1 MNNSAK
7 IIQQISLLYELALT
21 LGKSNDA
28 SETCRS
34 FLGTLCSRKSL
45 AFASVWVR
53 EESAFSLFYAHPSI
67 RSEQHTLP
75 VDTPIW
81 EYLGANPF
89 VSTHHSQAN
98 FYHFV
103 HETGIEGGS
112 YAVFKLQEWG
122 FLKLYAAHRQEDFS
136 SLELA
141 QLRTVVNQF
150 AATLSA
156 CFAYR
161 RLERE
166 TRERKAAQKELASS
180 KARIENLFQNMY
192 DALIVQDAEG
202 YIIQFNKAASNLVE
216 LENPEKKKYKLL
228 EFVHPD
234 DRKQAQR
241 YAINRR
247 KEGFF
252 SDLEL
257 RILTSTGTI
266 KYVQINS
273 NAIYEDGKYQGA
285 RDVIRDITGQKLA
298 ERQLQEN
305 ESKLRQVID
314 TSLDGVVIID
324 HQGLITEWSGQM
336 TTIFGYAQEEAVGQ
350 RLSDLIMPIRHREEH
365 AKGMDRY
372 MGSGI
377 SHILDR
383 RIELDALHKA
393 GHEFP
398 VELSVTHITIDG
410 QDYFSGFVRDIT
422 ERKKAE
428 NDLLE
433 AKKTAEQAQ
442 MSERQFLA
450 NMSHEIRTPMN
461 AVIGMTHLLYT
472 TNPTKAQKEYLDS
485 LQFSGDSLLG
495 IINNILDLSKI
506 EAGMLEF
513 EKRKF
518 DPCAILQG
526 LQTTYQFKVNDK
538 PVEVSLLID
547 STIQYLLIGDP
558 TRLTQILSNLLG
570 NASKFTHSGFIRLRA
585 QVVEQIGNTMEICF
599 SVEDTGIGIPLEKQ
613 ETIFQNFKQAND
625 KVTRKYGG
633 TGLGLSIVKQLVELQ
648 GGSIELQST
657 QGTGSVF
664 RVYLPY
670 EISEERITE
679 YEVPKLVSKQSE
691 EERLQASTILIA
703 EDNLMNQRL
712 IKKVFS
718 IWKTP
723 IELAENGLE
732 ALEMSRGK
740 TYDLVL
746 MDLHMPEM
754 DGV

>member
-28 SETCRS
+28 SDTCRS
-34 FLGTLCSRKSL
+34 FLRILCSRKSL

-53 EESAFSLFYAHPSI
+53 EESAFELFYAHPTI
-67 RSEQHTLP
+67 RSDHHELP
-75 VDTPIW
+75 LDTPIW
-81 EYLGANPF
+81 EYLNTNPF
-89 VSTHHSQAN
+89 FTTYYGQTEFHSFIQ
-98 FYHFV
+98 
-103 HETGIEGGS
+103 ETGIEGGS
-112 YAVFKLQEWG
+112 YAVFKLQDWG
-122 FLKLYAAHRQEDFS
+122 FLKLYAAHRQAGFG

-141 QLRTVVNQF
+141 QLRTVVDQL
-150 AATLSA
+150 AAALSA
-156 CFAYR
+156 CFAYT
-161 RLERE
+161 RLKEE
-166 TRERKAAQKELASS
+166 TKERKAAQKELATS
-180 KARIENLFQNMY
+180 KTRIENLFQNMY
-192 DALIVQDAEG
+192 DALLVQDAEG

-228 EFVHPD
+228 EFIHPD
-234 DRKQAQR
+234 DRKKAQR
-241 YAINRR
+241 YAISRQKN
-247 KEGFF
+247 GFF

-257 RILTSTGTI
+257 RILTSTGTV

-273 NAIYEDGKYQGA
+273 NAIYEEGVYQGA
-285 RDVIRDITGQKLA
+285 RDVIRDVTGQKLA

-324 HQGLITEWSGQM
+324 RQGLITEWSGQM
-336 TTIFGYAQEEAVGQ
+336 TNIFGYTKEEALGQ
-350 RLSDLIMPIRHREEH
+350 RLSNLIMPLRHREEH
-365 AKGMDRY
+365 AKGMERY

-383 RIELDALHKA
+383 RIELDAIHKA

-422 ERKKAE
+422 DRKKAE

-433 AKKTAEQAQ
+433 AKKEAEQAQ

-472 TNPTKAQKEYLDS
+472 TNPTKTQKEYLDS

-518 DPCAILQG
+518 DPRAILQG

-538 PVEVSLLID
+538 PIEVNLFID
-547 STIQYLLIGDP
+547 SEIQHLLIGDP

-570 NASKFTHSGFIRLRA
+570 NA
-585 QVVEQIGNTMEICF
+585 
-599 SVEDTGIGIPLEKQ
+599 
-613 ETIFQNFKQAND
+613 
-625 KVTRKYGG
+625 
-633 TGLGLSIVKQLVELQ
+633 
-648 GGSIELQST
+648 
-657 QGTGSVF
+657 
-664 RVYLPY
+664 
-670 EISEERITE
+670 
-679 YEVPKLVSKQSE
+679 
-691 EERLQASTILIA
+691 
-703 EDNLMNQRL
+703 
-712 IKKVFS
+712 
-718 IWKTP
+718 
-723 IELAENGLE
+723 
-732 ALEMSRGK
+732 
-740 TYDLVL
+740 
-746 MDLHMPEM
+746 
-754 DGV
+754 